1 MSAGR
6 SRPPSIETT
15 SLLEEAPPSY
25 RSTDDVSSASSS
37 PVEDISQPPPPIN
50 AFSTT
55 ELAWMLAGLWSG
67 VLLGAFDGTVVATL
81 LTPIGSEF
89 NASNQASYIGTSYL
103 LSVCCF
109 TPLYGRLAD
118 ILGRKGAML
127 LALTLFGTGTIL
139 CGAAPSMN
147 TLIAARAIA
156 GMGGGGVMTVSS
168 IAVTDL
174 IPLQQRGLYQ
184 GVANVLYGVGAGMGG
199 PVGGYINDKF
209 GWRVAFYVQA
219 PFFIFAIIVVA
230 TKVNIK
236 LSDQVESQSLS
247 DKIRRIDF
255 VGSLTLVGSVGC
267 MLLGFSFKTTEEI
280 PWGSPMVSGMFIASG
295 IFTVSFI
302 LCQKYW
308 APYPVM
314 PLRLISQ
321 RTPLAVSLANL
332 FASMSAFSM
341 LYNAPLYFSAVRME
355 NSATSG
361 LYMLPHSIAIPT
373 GSMFAGWLM
382 RRTGKLYRLTLIAS
396 FMSIFASLL
405 ASTWNSSTPSFRL
418 WADLLFQGFG
428 MASFITS
435 TLIAMITAVYK
446 PDMPIATGITY
457 LFRTTG
463 QVLGVSLSGAV
474 LQAVLLARLKARITG
489 PGAEKIIHT
498 IRHTTLIIPSL
509 DPPIRQAAIDSYAD
523 ALRVVFVCQTLI
535 SILAFVTCIPIEEK
549 PMAPPIPPSPPPIPA
564 TRPLMSDTTDDH
576 IDSSN
581 A

>member
-1 MSAGR
+1 MPVGR
-6 SRPPSIETT
+6 RPLSVETT
-15 SLLEEAPPSY
+15 SLLEDGPPSY
-25 RSTDDVSSASSS
+25 RSVDDVSNAPHSPDEPSQS
-37 PVEDISQPPPPIN
+37 PVTNIN
-50 AFSTT
+50 VFSRTD
-55 ELAWMLAGLWSG
+55 LIWMLAGLWSG

-89 NASNQASYIGTSYL
+89 GASNQASYIGTSYL

-127 LALTLFGTGTIL
+127 LALSLFGSGTIL
-139 CGAAPSMN
+139 CGAAPSLN
-147 TLIAARAIA
+147 ALIVARAIA

-174 IPLQQRGLYQ
+174 IPLQQRGMYQ
-184 GVANVLYGVGAGMGG
+184 GVANVLYGVGAGLGG
-199 PVGGYINDKF
+199 PVGGWINDKF
-209 GWRVAFYVQA
+209 GWRMAFYVQA
-219 PFFIFAIIVVA
+219 PFFLFAIVVVSL
-230 TKVNIK
+230 KVNIK
-236 LSDQVESQSLS
+236 LSDQVESQSLA

-255 VGSLTLVGSVGC
+255 VGSTTLVGSVGC
-267 MLLGFSFKTTEEI
+267 LLLAFSFKTTEEI
-280 PWGSPMVSGMFIASG
+280 PWSSSLVSGLFGACAA
-295 IFTVSFI
+295 FTITFVLS
-302 LCQKYW
+302 QKYW
-308 APYPVM
+308 APFPVM

-341 LYNAPLYFSAVRME
+341 LYNAPLYFSAVRLE

-361 LYMLPHSIAIPT
+361 LYMVPHSIAIPA

-405 ASTWNSSTPSFRL
+405 ASTWNARTPTFRL
-418 WADLLFQGFG
+418 WGDLLFQGFG

-435 TLIAMITAVYK
+435 TLIAMIASVLQ

-463 QVLGVSLSGAV
+463 QVLGVSLSSAV
-474 LQAVLLARLKARITG
+474 LQSVLLARLRARIQG
-489 PGAEKIIHT
+489 PEAEKIIYL
-498 IRHTTLIIPSL
+498 IRHKTLMIPSL
-509 DPPIRQAAIDSYAD
+509 EPHIRKAAIDSYAD
-523 ALRVVFVCQTLI
+523 ALRVVFICQTLI
-535 SILAFVTCIPIEEK
+535 SILSFITCIPIEEK
-549 PMAPPIPPSPPPIPA
+549 PMAPPVPASPPPIPPVRPFSRSTRNHGDA
-564 TRPLMSDTTDDH
+564 TEE
-576 IDSSN
+576 